1 ARRAGTLQ
9 ARGGRASRRNLGG
22 GCVGANVLI
31 FIVLIFA
38 LMWLLFIRPQRR
50 KQQAQRD
57 MLQNVGPGDEI
68 VTAGRLYG
76 TVRSVEDD
84 ALSLEVAPGL
94 EVRIARRAVAA
105 VIPPEEEE
113 VEDEDL
119 DEDEVEEDAE
129 DGAEEH
135 AEADESA
142 VASEADEEPAEA
154 VTQADS
160 V

>member
-1 ARRAGTLQ
+1 VGTN
-9 ARGGRASRRNLGG
+9 A
-22 GCVGANVLI
+22 LI

-50 KQQAQRD
+50 KQQAQKD

-68 VTAGRLYG
+68 VTAGGLYG

-84 ALSLEVAPGL
+84 ALRLEVAPGL

-113 VEDEDL
+113 AEDEDL
-119 DEDEVEEDAE
+119 DEDEVEDAE

-142 VASEADEEPAEA
+142 VANEADEEPAEA
-154 VTQADS
+154 VTQGDS
-160 V
+160 VSETRR